1 MTKEQGEALLLY
13 IDAAVADGMATLA
26 TQAAPSDSALLDAEH
41 VTARAAERTATKL
54 AFLALL
60 P

>member
-1 MTKEQGEALLLY
+1 MTKEQGVALLFY
-13 IDAAVADGMATLA
+13 IDAAVADGMAT
-26 TQAAPSDSALLDAEH
+26 QAVLGDGALLDVEH
-41 VTARAAERTATKL
+41 AKARAAERTVTKL